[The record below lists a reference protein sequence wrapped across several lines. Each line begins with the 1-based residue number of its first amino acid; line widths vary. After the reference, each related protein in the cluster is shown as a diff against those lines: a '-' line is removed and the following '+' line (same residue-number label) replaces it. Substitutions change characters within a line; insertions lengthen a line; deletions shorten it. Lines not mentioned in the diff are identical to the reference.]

1 MGICNRVAISVLLIA
16 SHDRPFSGEIS
27 KPDVLLQ
34 WQKAGLSSYGAGHL
48 SARNYSSKVKFDLGI
63 EYIDFAT
70 KLSI

>member
-34 WQKAGLSSYGAGHL
+34 WQKAGSHHTEPDIYLREITRA
-48 SARNYSSKVKFDLGI
+48 K
-63 EYIDFAT
+63 
-70 KLSI
+70 